1 MKKILIIST
10 TLLTIVAF
18 SALLDH
24 LPQNYTSFVYIS
36 DVQKLYNTF
45 KKLPLGNAVM
55 NDLGL
60 EAMISSMLETYEIDP
75 NSLSKV
81 KEALVVANGELP
93 GFVFAI
99 GPIEKAQDLSYL
111 LQNTLQSLYEGQKIN
126 IKVDN
131 MGNYLVVYSNDDFF
145 NEFLKGGGKYEDDPI
160 FHKADAVGIGYSKY
174 NDVKAF
180 SVIYTTK
187 SSIESEMKVVS
198 KEATEYLKPYKKLSP
213 NDLLKGDV
221 LIVLNAKNVKGLV
234 NKIEEISGQQF
245 LKKDEKENLPESGY
259 VVAGI
264 DINDIISSSI
274 EEAMSGSTNTTVETV
289 PNALVK
295 ISSSTPIEDEAE
307 KNCEKIA
314 THKYKCEDTVW
325 KFIDPKTAIMSM
337 GKKKPSGDA
346 VKFFKEVQ
354 NGNEF
359 LVVAWDMSGA
369 LKSLGLD
376 MNSYLMIR
384 GWLEKGI
391 VRLHAQLK

>member
-1 MKKILIIST
+1 MKKVMAVLA
-10 TLLTIVAF
+10 TLLTVLAF

-24 LPQNYTSFVYIS
+24 LPQSYTSFVYIS

-45 KKLPLGNAVM
+45 KNLPLGNAVM

-60 EAMISSMLETYEIDP
+60 EAMISSMLETYEVDP

-81 KEALVVANGELP
+81 KEAIFVANEELP

-111 LQNTLQSLYEGQKIN
+111 LQNTLQSLTGGQKID

-131 MGNYLVVYSNDDFF
+131 MGDYIVVYSSDDFF

-160 FHKADAVGIGYSKY
+160 FHKPGAVGIGYSKY
-174 NDVKAF
+174 NDVKSF

-187 SSIESEMKVVS
+187 SSIESEMKVIS
-198 KEATEYLKPYKKLSP
+198 KEATEYLKPYKKLSSS
-213 NDLLKGDV
+213 DLLKGDV
-221 LIVLNAKNVKGLV
+221 LVVLNAKNVKGLV
-234 NKIEEISGQQF
+234 NKIEELSGQQF
-245 LKKDEKENLPESGY
+245 LKEDEKENLPESGY

-274 EEAMSGSTNTTVETV
+274 EEAMSGSTQTNVETI

-295 ISSSTPIEDEAE
+295 ISSSTPIEDEAA

-314 THKYKCEDTVW
+314 DHKYKCEDTVW
-325 KFIDPKTAIMSM
+325 KFTDPKTAIMSM
-337 GKKKPSGDA
+337 GKEKPSGDA
-346 VKFFKEVQ
+346 EKFFKEVQ

-359 LVVAWDMSGA
+359 LVIAWDMSGA